1 MIEVEID
8 KSVYLDCY
16 QHLLE
21 AAEIDIE
28 ILYGGRDSGKS
39 KFIAQKLTDE
49 CLGAEYFR
57 CLLIKQTHESIKD
70 AQWQM
75 IKDNA
80 DQWGVDS
87 LFNFKV
93 SPLAIQC
100 VNGGSF
106 HARGLDDPGKL
117 RSFTNPSHVW
127 VEEANQ
133 TTEEGFITI
142 ITGLRSD
149 YGRIM
154 VYMSLNPEALT
165 ADFRDFWLYKMFF
178 AGHEG
183 QLSFSGSFTIKDPVT
198 GEPMKGKNGQI
209 IQLNYRVTHVT
220 YADNPYCTP
229 QRIAFHE
236 SLKSS
241 NYYWY
246 QVFTLG
252 LWGNQA
258 NDSPWAFAFD
268 RKKHVGRCQ
277 LNRNEPVYLAWD
289 FNRNPMCCSVIQWYG
304 DHIYVLQTFKIPKA
318 GVDAVC
324 AHILVFY
331 PGCLY
336 IVTGDYNGNNESSLY
351 QEQVTHYKLIK
362 LYLKLSDNQLK
373 VKTNPRLQKNQT
385 HVNSILAFYKVTI
398 DEEKAKP
405 LIFDMENVKKR
416 ADGTIVKED
425 RDDPTQQADA
435 LDTFR
440 YFCNAFMGWFRPMD
454 KK

>member
-8 KSVYLDCY
+8 KTVYLPCY

-21 AAEIDIE
+21 DNDIDIE

-49 CLGAEYFR
+49 SLDAEYFR
-57 CLLIKQTHESIKD
+57 CLLIKETHESIKD

-80 DQWGVDS
+80 EQWGIDS
-87 LFNFKV
+87 LFRFKT
-93 SPLAIQC
+93 SPLGIECLSGA
-100 VNGGSF
+100 SF
-106 HARGLDDPGKL
+106 HTRGMDDPGKI
-117 RSFTNPSHVW
+117 RSFTNPSVVW
-127 VEEANQ
+127 IEEANQ
-133 TTEEGFITI
+133 ISETGFITI

-149 YGRIM
+149 YGKIK
-154 VYMSLNPEALT
+154 VYMSLNPEAIGP
-165 ADFRDFWLYKMFF
+165 DFREFWLYKMFF
-178 AGHEG
+178 LPNEG
-183 QLSFSGSFTIKDPVT
+183 QLSFSGVLTVLDPDS
-198 GEPMKGKNGQI
+198 GKPMKDNDGNPVQVK
-209 IQLNYRVTHVT
+209 YRATHVT
-220 YADNPYCTP
+220 YRDNPFVSP

-277 LNRNEPVYLAWD
+277 LNKNEPVYLSWD
-289 FNRNPMCCSVIQWYG
+289 FNRNPMCCSVIQWYN

-351 QEQVTHYKLIK
+351 QEQVTHYKLIQS
-362 LYLKLSDNQLK
+362 YLKLAPTQLQ
-373 VKTNPRLQKNQT
+373 VIPNPRLHKNQT
-385 HVNSILAFYKVTI
+385 HVNSILAFYPVTI

-425 RDDPTQQADA
+425 RNDPAQQADA

-440 YFCNAFMGWFRPMD
+440 YFCNKFMAWFKPMD

>member
-1 MIEVEID
+1 MIEIEISKD
-8 KSVYLDCY
+8 VYLECY
-16 QHLLE
+16 HHLLE
-21 AAEIDIE
+21 PNNIDIE

-39 KFIAQKLTDE
+39 KFVAQKLTDE
-49 CLGAEYFR
+49 SLDAEYFR
-57 CLLIKQTHESIKD
+57 CMLIKQTHESIKD

-80 DQWGVDS
+80 EQWGIDP
-87 LFNFKV
+87 LFNFKT
-93 SPLAIQC
+93 SPLGIKC
-100 VNGGSF
+100 DNGATF
-106 HARGLDDPGKL
+106 HARGLDDPGKI

-133 TTEEGFITI
+133 ITEDGFITI
-142 ITGLRSD
+142 LTGLRSD
-149 YGRIM
+149 YGKIK

-165 ADFRDFWLYKMFF
+165 ADFREFWIYKLFF
-178 AGHEG
+178 AAHEG
-183 QLSFSGSFTIKDPVT
+183 LLSFSGALTITDPKT
-198 GEPMKGKNGQI
+198 GEPMKDKTGTL
-209 IQLNYRVTHVT
+209 IQVTYRATHVT
-220 YADNPYCTP
+220 YFDNPYVTP

-236 SLKSS
+236 SLKNS

-246 QVFTLG
+246 QVYTLG
-252 LWGNQA
+252 LWGNIA
-258 NDSPWAFAFD
+258 NDSPWAFAFE

-277 LNRNEPVYLAWD
+277 LNKNEPLYLAWD
-289 FNRNPMCCSVIQWYG
+289 FNRNPMCCSVIQHYNNT
-304 DHIYVLQTFKIPKA
+304 IFVLQTFKLPKS

-336 IVTGDYNGNNESSLY
+336 IVTGDYSGNNTSSLY
-351 QEQVTHYKLIK
+351 QEQVTHYKLIQ
-362 LYLKLSDNQLK
+362 LYLKLSPGQLK

-385 HVNSILAFYKVTI
+385 HVNSILAFYKVVI

-416 ADGTIVKED
+416 ADGTIVKDD
-425 RDDPTQQADA
+425 RNDPAQQADA

-440 YFCNAFMGWFRPMD
+440 YFCNNFMDWYRPMD